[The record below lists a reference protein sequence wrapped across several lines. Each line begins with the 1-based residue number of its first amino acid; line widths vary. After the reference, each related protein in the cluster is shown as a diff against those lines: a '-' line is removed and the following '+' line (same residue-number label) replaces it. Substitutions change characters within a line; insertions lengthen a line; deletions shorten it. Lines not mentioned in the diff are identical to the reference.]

1 MQVSFV
7 RTLILYFFVLL
18 MMRMMG
24 KRQLGE
30 LQLSEL
36 VVAIMVSDLAAVPMQ
51 SPETPL
57 LNGLIPILTLMICEV
72 VLSYIALKSK
82 KVRRVLIG
90 KPSHIIADGKLVE
103 KELQRLRYSVD
114 DLQTQLRIDGYPD
127 ISQIKD
133 AFLETNGELS
143 VVPKSLDNGP
153 ATRILISDGVLDR
166 ELMRELNLSEKWLQT
181 YLKSQRVSDPSQVFL
196 LILNEKAPV
205 FFQKKEQ
212 S

>member
-7 RTLILYFFVLL
+7 RTLILYFFVLFL
-18 MMRMMG
+18 MRMMG

-57 LNGLIPILTLMICEV
+57 LNGLVPILTLMICEI

-82 KVRRVLIG
+82 TVRRLLIG
-90 KPSHIIADGKLVE
+90 RPSHIIADGKLVE
-103 KELQRLRYSVD
+103 KELRRLRYSVD

-127 ISQIKD
+127 FSQIQD
-133 AFLETNGELS
+133 AFLETNGDLS
-143 VVPKSLDNGP
+143 VVPKAQDNGP
-153 ATRILISDGVLDR
+153 ATRILISDGVLDQK
-166 ELMRELNLSEKWLQT
+166 LMQELNLSEKWLYA

-196 LILNEKAPV
+196 LVLNEKAPV
-205 FFQKKEQ
+205 FFQKKEE
-212 S
+212 

>member
-57 LNGLIPILTLMICEV
+57 LNGLVPILTLMICEII
-72 VLSYIALKSK
+72 LSYIALKSK
-82 KVRRVLIG
+82 RVRRILIG
-90 KPSHIIADGKLVE
+90 QPSHIIVDGKLME
-103 KELQRLRYSVD
+103 KELKRLRYSVD

-127 ISQIKD
+127 ISQVQD
-133 AFLETNGELS
+133 AFLETNGDLS
-143 VVPKSLDNGP
+143 VIPKSQDNGP
-153 ATRILISDGVLDR
+153 ATRILISDGVLDKP
-166 ELMRELNLSEKWLQT
+166 LMSQLGLSEKWLSS

-205 FFQKKEQ
+205 FFQKKE
-212 S
+212 